1 MFQDTQPALLGAD
14 GDQDPWSE
22 FRVSHPGEVVAL
34 MRQLRDGEHAVNLN
48 APDGRMLNT
57 VLWALDEPN
66 RRLNFSLNGEAPELA
81 ALTESE
87 EVVAVAYLDSVK
99 LQFDLSGLVVVRSAR
114 SAALQAA
121 VPDVVYRFQRRQ
133 AFRVRPL
140 VNSAPVARL
149 RHPSMPEMAL
159 ELRVLDVSI
168 GGCALLVP
176 PDVPP
181 LQPGT
186 RLSSVVVSLD
196 PDTSFETAIQMQHV
210 TSIHPDQHGVRMGCA
225 WVRLSPVA
233 ERSLQLY
240 IDQTQKRRRLLSL
253 T

>member
-1 MFQDTQPALLGAD
+1 MFQDTQPAMLDAD
-14 GDQDPWSE
+14 GGEDPWSE
-22 FRVSHPGEVVAL
+22 FRVSHPGEVVGL
-34 MRQLRDGEHAVNLN
+34 MRRLRDGEHAVNLN

-57 VLWALDEPN
+57 VLWALDESS
-66 RRLNFSLNGEAPELA
+66 RRLNFSLNGEPPELA
-81 ALTESE
+81 ALTASE

-114 SAALQAA
+114 SSALQAA
-121 VPDVVYRFQRRQ
+121 LPDVVYRFQRRQ

-140 VNSAPVARL
+140 ASTAPVARL

-196 PDTSFETAIQMQHV
+196 PDTTFETALQMQHV
-210 TSIHPDQHGVRMGCA
+210 TSIHPDERGVRMGCA
-225 WVRLSPVA
+225 WVRLSPSA

-253 T
+253 S

>member
-1 MFQDTQPALLGAD
+1 MFLDTQPAMLDAD
-14 GDQDPWSE
+14 GGADPWSE

-34 MRQLRDGEHAVNLN
+34 MRRLRDGEHAVNLN
-48 APDGRMLNT
+48 APNGRILDT
-57 VLWALDEPN
+57 VLWALDESS
-66 RRLNFSLNGEAPELA
+66 RRLNFAVSGEPPDLA
-81 ALTESE
+81 ALIESE

-99 LQFDLSGLVVVRSAR
+99 LQFDLSGLLVVRSAR
-114 SAALQAA
+114 SSALQAA
-121 VPDVVYRFQRRQ
+121 LPDVLYRFQRRQ
-133 AFRVRPL
+133 AFRVRPM
-140 VNSAPVARL
+140 VSTAPVARL

-196 PDTSFETAIQMQHV
+196 PDTSFETGIQMQHV
-210 TSIHPDQHGVRMGCA
+210 TAIQPDQRGVRMGCA
-225 WVRLSPVA
+225 WAGLSPNA
-233 ERSLQLY
+233 ERKLQLY

-253 T
+253 G